1 MDIGKQHTMCL
12 LLCCLVFNICECGFQ
27 RSKIVL
33 MLVNDLQN
41 HITLCIIG
49 HLLQLIVE
57 RNAETSGHIF
67 QCYIPVPQI
76 FRVSIAVVNRFKLS
90 EWHDRSFARNTNHT
104 VSVRLRFHLQ
114 LRVQNILQG
123 LCTVIEEINQAFV
136 DAHGIRV
143 VRRLSGGG
151 AVYHDT
157 GNLNFTFIV
166 DQDTAPG
173 LNFKIF
179 VRPVVEAL
187 ARFGVHA
194 EFTGRNDLT
203 IGGMKFSGNSQY
215 AKHGRLLHHGCIML
229 DSNLTDVA
237 DALRVKQAKFDS
249 KAVKSVRSRV
259 TTINTHA
266 PTPIA
271 MEDFKSAL
279 RACAMAGGALEP
291 YTLTAEDMLA
301 VQKLRDGKYATWAWN
316 YGFSP
321 PYDMRR
327 EARFPAGL
335 VTAHLRV
342 KQGCIQAV
350 RFYGDFFGSGPLE
363 ELEAAMAG
371 LPLDAQLAEALAPLH
386 VEHYMSG
393 ITAEELARLL
403 RG

>member
-1 MDIGKQHTMCL
+1 MIYLEPPGTDPYFNL
-12 LLCCLVFNICECGFQ
+12 ALEEYVFEQ
-27 RSKIVL
+27 
-33 MLVNDLQN
+33 M
-41 HITLCIIG
+41 
-49 HLLQLIVE
+49 
-57 RNAETSGHIF
+57 
-67 QCYIPVPQI
+67 
-76 FRVSIAVVNRFKLS
+76 
-90 EWHDRSFARNTNHT
+90 DRSRAYFMLWQNSNTI
-104 VSVRLRFHLQ
+104 VVGKY
-114 LRVQNILQG
+114 QN
-123 LCTVIEEINQAFV
+123 TAEEINQAFV

-301 VQKLRDGKYATWAWN
+301 VQKLRDGKYVTWAW
-316 YGFSP
+316 
-321 PYDMRR
+321 MRR
-327 EARFPAGL
+327 VARCPAGL